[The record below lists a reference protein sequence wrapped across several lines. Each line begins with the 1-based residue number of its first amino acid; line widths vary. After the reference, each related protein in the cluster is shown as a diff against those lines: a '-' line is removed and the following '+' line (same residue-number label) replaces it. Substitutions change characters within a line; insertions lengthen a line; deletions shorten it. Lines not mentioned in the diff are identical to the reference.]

1 MKLKK
6 LKGKLITKHLK
17 GKKGIKEIFNI
28 PLNCHS
34 HSEYL
39 ENLVRALSDFHP
51 DSSCSVRVGPVL
63 STSISIFTFYAWDAT
78 IELSF
83 TW

>member
-34 HSEYL
+34 HGEYL
-39 ENLVRALSDFHP
+39 ENLVGALFDFHP
-51 DSSCSVRVGPVL
+51 DSSCSEKKGQV
-63 STSISIFTFYAWDAT
+63 IS
-78 IELSF
+78 L
-83 TW
+83 

>member
-1 MKLKK
+1 MKLEKQ
-6 LKGKLITKHLK
+6 KGKLITKHLK

-34 HSEYL
+34 HGEYL

-51 DSSCSVRVGPVL
+51 DSSCPEMKG
-63 STSISIFTFYAWDAT
+63 TSN
-78 IELSF
+78 LKL
-83 TW
+83 